1 MCFCQGVI
9 PSGAQTVTATLV
21 SGTAKQVCATVLLS
35 GVWAPTPTAGGTSA
49 SGTTVNPSISISPA
63 SAGELAFAVMGIR
76 GTTAPTAVTGTGATA
91 TSLYG
96 IAPTQCTSAPST
108 SCGAG
113 ADMPFPGT
121 AITWTDGNATDWV
134 VSAVRVLPTPNCG
147 AASGNCYRIGAGGTW
162 ATGANWSNTSGG
174 AACGCTPVA
183 TNNAIFNATPTGTTT
198 LAAATT
204 IASIDMTNFTGTLD
218 TTASNWGLTVN
229 GPFAI
234 QGTLLARNST
244 IVVTGDVVMLTAGT
258 IVNLGASAWT
268 INGLWTNLS
277 TSASWVAGT
286 STVTI
291 RDAAS
296 GTLTFAALSVGNGG
310 ILTANASTVTA
321 SSVAMTGGTSGTIT
335 LTTSSFTSTGNWDTS
350 GAGSVFTKGTSTVT
364 MSGVANIAILNASNN
379 FNNLVISAAGTVT
392 QSGLVDVSGTLTV
405 NGGSVL
411 ASGTFTLTVATLAA
425 NMAGG
430 ITAGAAGT
438 KTITGNVSIAAA
450 GYFSFGAATWNFGGS
465 WTNSSTSG
473 SWSVGTGTVVF
484 NSGSSRTMTF
494 ANLGVSEFNNVQFSP
509 TAAAT
514 FTMVTNGLR
523 WGGTLTLNNNAT
535 LSTGN
540 LALTGSGGNLTVNNG
555 ATLTAGTSVVSATN
569 VTMTGGTSG
578 AITASGSWTVSGN
591 WDTSGAGSVLTA
603 ALSTVTLSGTAKTVR
618 ILNASNGFGALT
630 ISGTVSASSAI
641 TLSALLTVSGT
652 FDTTATNYGLS
663 IGGGLTVSGVAGILR
678 SNGSTVSVAGNV
690 SVNNGG
696 GYITSGP

>member
-1 MCFCQGVI
+1 
-9 PSGAQTVTATLV
+9 
-21 SGTAKQVCATVLLS
+21 
-35 GVWAPTPTAGGTSA
+35 
-49 SGTTVNPSISISPA
+49 SGTTANPSISISPA
-63 SAGELAFAVMGIR
+63 SAGELAFAVMAIR

-96 IAPTQCTSAPST
+96 VAPTQCAAAPNSF
-108 SCGAG
+108 CGAG

-121 AITWTDGNATDWV
+121 AITWTDGATDWAI
-134 VSAVRVLPTPNCG
+134 SAVRVLPTPNCG

-268 INGLWTNLS
+268 INGLYTNLS

-291 RDAAS
+291 RDAAR
-296 GTLTFAALSVGNGG
+296 GTLTFAALAGAANGYVVMGSSTWTVTGTWTNASTSASWSAGTGTVTFTSATGGTMTFAGANLPGNELNNVSFTSSAASAQTFTMATRALIWGGTLTISDGSSTTALATASLGLTGGALSVGNGG

-411 ASGTFTLTVATLAA
+411 ASGTFTLTAATLAA

-494 ANLGVSEFNNVQFSP
+494 ANLGVSQFNNAQFSP

-514 FTMVTNGLR
+514 FTVFT
-523 WGGTLTLNNNAT
+523 
-535 LSTGN
+535 
-540 LALTGSGGNLTVNNG
+540 
-555 ATLTAGTSVVSATN
+555 
-569 VTMTGGTSG
+569 
-578 AITASGSWTVSGN
+578 
-591 WDTSGAGSVLTA
+591 
-603 ALSTVTLSGTAKTVR
+603 
-618 ILNASNGFGALT
+618 
-630 ISGTVSASSAI
+630 
-641 TLSALLTVSGT
+641 
-652 FDTTATNYGLS
+652 
-663 IGGGLTVSGVAGILR
+663 
-678 SNGSTVSVAGNV
+678 
-690 SVNNGG
+690 
-696 GYITSGP
+696 